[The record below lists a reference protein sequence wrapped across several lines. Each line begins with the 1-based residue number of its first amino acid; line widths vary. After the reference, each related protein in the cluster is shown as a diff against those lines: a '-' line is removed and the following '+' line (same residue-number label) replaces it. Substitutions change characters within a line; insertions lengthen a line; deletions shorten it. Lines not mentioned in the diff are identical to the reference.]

1 MAESNGRRVVI
12 TGMGAVTPLG
22 KDVASS
28 WAGVVAGRS
37 AVVPISTFDT
47 TGYPCRI
54 AGEVRG
60 FDATDYLDAKDARRT
75 DRFVQFSLV
84 ATQEALHDASLE
96 VTEERADL
104 TGVYIGTGIGGLIT
118 LTEQIKVLD
127 ERGVRRVSPFL
138 VPMMIADMASGQVSI
153 DVGARGPNMGI
164 VSACSSG
171 AHAIGEAYEV
181 IRRGDAEAM
190 ITGGTEGSI
199 VPIGLAG
206 FCASR
211 ALTKQNDEPERASR
225 PFDAKRD
232 GFVPAEGAGI
242 IILESLE
249 HAEAR
254 GARIH
259 AELVGY
265 GATADAFHI
274 TLPAKGGAGAR
285 RAMERALH
293 KADLDVSEVDYI
305 NAHGTSTEANDRLET
320 HAVKT
325 LFGDYAERL
334 PISSTKSMIGHT
346 LGAAGGIEA
355 IFTIKALL
363 DDVLPPTINYEHPDP
378 ACDLNY
384 IPNEARP
391 APVDV
396 AMSNSFGF
404 GGHNASLVFRAY
416 AP

>member
-1 MAESNGRRVVI
+1 MAETERRRVVV

-22 KDVASS
+22 LDVASS
-28 WAGVVAGRS
+28 WEGIVAGRS
-37 AVVPISTFDT
+37 GVVPISTFDT
-47 TGYPCRI
+47 TGYPCQI

-60 FDATDYLDAKDARRT
+60 FDPTDYIDAKDARRT

-84 ATQEALHDASLE
+84 ATQEALRDADLE

-127 ERGVRRVSPFL
+127 ERGVRRVSPFF

-164 VSACSSG
+164 VSACASG

-199 VPIGLAG
+199 IPIGLAG

-211 ALTKQNDEPERASR
+211 ALTRQNDEPERASR

-249 HAEAR
+249 HAQAR
-254 GARIH
+254 CAQIH

-274 TLPAKGGAGAR
+274 TLPAKEGAGAR

-325 LFGDYAERL
+325 LFGEHADQL
-334 PISSTKSMIGHT
+334 PMSSTKSMIGHA

-355 IFTIKALL
+355 VFTIKALL
-363 DDVLPPTINYEHPDP
+363 DDMLPPTINYEYPDP
-378 ACDLNY
+378 VCDLNY
-384 IPNEARP
+384 VPNEARP
-391 APVDV
+391 AQVDV

>member
-1 MAESNGRRVVI
+1 MAETERRRVVV
-12 TGMGAVTPLG
+12 TGLGAVTPLG
-22 KDVASS
+22 LDVASS
-28 WAGVVAGRS
+28 WAGIVAGRS
-37 AVVPISTFDT
+37 GVVPISTFDT
-47 TGYPCRI
+47 TGYPCQI

-60 FDATDYLDAKDARRT
+60 FDPTDYIDAKDARRT

-84 ATQEALHDASLE
+84 ATQEALRDADLE

-127 ERGVRRVSPFL
+127 ERGVRRVSPFF

-164 VSACSSG
+164 VSACASG

-199 VPIGLAG
+199 IPIGLAG

-211 ALTKQNDEPERASR
+211 ALTRQNDEPERASR

-249 HAEAR
+249 HAQAR
-254 GARIH
+254 CAQIH

-274 TLPAKGGAGAR
+274 TLPAKEGAGAR

-325 LFGDYAERL
+325 LFGEHADQL
-334 PISSTKSMIGHT
+334 PMSSTKSMIGHA

-355 IFTIKALL
+355 VFTIKALL
-363 DDVLPPTINYEHPDP
+363 DDMLPPTINYEYPDP
-378 ACDLNY
+378 VCDLNY
-384 IPNEARP
+384 VPNEARP
-391 APVDV
+391 ARVDV

>member
-1 MAESNGRRVVI
+1 MAETNSRRVVV

-22 KDVASS
+22 LDVASS
-28 WAGVVAGRS
+28 WEGVVAGRS

-60 FDATDYLDAKDARRT
+60 FDPTDYLDPKDARRT

-84 ATQEALHDASLE
+84 ATQEALRDADLE

-164 VSACSSG
+164 VSACASG
-171 AHAIGEAYEV
+171 SHAIGEAYEV

-190 ITGGTEGSI
+190 IAGGTESSI
-199 VPIGLAG
+199 IPIGLAG

-211 ALTKQNDEPERASR
+211 ALTRQNDEPERASR

-242 IILESLE
+242 VILESLE
-249 HAEAR
+249 HARAR
-254 GARIH
+254 GAQIH

-285 RAMERALH
+285 RAMAMALR
-293 KADLDVSEVDYI
+293 KAALDVSDVDYI

-325 LFGDYAERL
+325 LFGEYAARL
-334 PISSTKSMIGHT
+334 PMSSTKSMIGHA

-384 IPNEARP
+384 VPNEARP

>member
-1 MAESNGRRVVI
+1 MAETERRRVVV

-22 KDVASS
+22 LDVASS

-60 FDATDYLDAKDARRT
+60 FDPTDYLDPKDARRT

-84 ATQEALHDASLE
+84 ATQEALRDADLE
-96 VTEERADL
+96 VTEERADD

-127 ERGVRRVSPFL
+127 ERGVRRVSPFF

-211 ALTKQNDEPERASR
+211 ALTRQNDEPERASR

-242 IILESLE
+242 VILESLE
-249 HAEAR
+249 YALDR
-254 GARIH
+254 GAQIH

-274 TLPAKGGAGAR
+274 TLPAKEGAGAR
-285 RAMERALH
+285 RAMERALD
-293 KADLDVSEVDYI
+293 KADLDVSKVDYI

-325 LFGDYAERL
+325 LFGEHADQL
-334 PISSTKSMIGHT
+334 PMSSTKSMIGHA

-355 IFTIKALL
+355 VFTIKALL
-363 DDVLPPTINYEHPDP
+363 DDMLPPTINYEYPDP
-378 ACDLNY
+378 VCDLNY
-384 IPNEARP
+384 VPNEARP
-391 APVDV
+391 ARVDV

>member
-60 FDATDYLDAKDARRT
+60 FDATDYLEAKDARRT

-171 AHAIGEAYEV
+171 AHAIGEAFEV

-293 KADLDVSEVDYI
+293 KANLDVSEVDYI

>member
-1 MAESNGRRVVI
+1 MAETECRRVVV
-12 TGMGAVTPLG
+12 TGIGAITPLG
-22 KDVASS
+22 LDVASS
-28 WAGVVAGRS
+28 WEGVVEGRS
-37 AVVPISTFDT
+37 GVVPISTFDT

-60 FDATDYLDAKDARRT
+60 FDPTDYFDAKDVRRT

-84 ATQEALHDASLE
+84 ATQEALRDADLE
-96 VTEERADL
+96 VTEERADH

-211 ALTKQNDEPERASR
+211 ALTRQNDEPKRASR

-249 HAEAR
+249 HARAR

-274 TLPAKGGAGAR
+274 TLPAKEGAGAR
-285 RAMERALH
+285 RAMERALD

-325 LFGDYAERL
+325 LFGEHAERL
-334 PISSTKSMIGHT
+334 PISSTKSMIGHA

-355 IFTIKALL
+355 VFTIKALL
-363 DDVLPPTINYEHPDP
+363 DDTLPPTINYEYPDP

-384 IPNEARP
+384 VPNEARP
-391 APVDV
+391 AQVDV

>member
-1 MAESNGRRVVI
+1 MAETERRRVVV
-12 TGMGAVTPLG
+12 TGMGTITPLG
-22 KDVASS
+22 LDVASS
-28 WAGVVAGRS
+28 WEGIVAGRS
-37 AVVPISTFDT
+37 GVVPISTFDT

-60 FDATDYLDAKDARRT
+60 FDPTDYFDAKDVRRT
-75 DRFVQFSLV
+75 DRFVQFGLV
-84 ATQEALHDASLE
+84 ATQEALRDAALE
-96 VTEERADL
+96 ITEERADQ

-211 ALTKQNDEPERASR
+211 ALTRQNDEPERASR

-242 IILESLE
+242 VILESLE

-254 GARIH
+254 GAQVH

-274 TLPAKGGAGAR
+274 TLPAKEGAGAR
-285 RAMERALH
+285 RAMERALQ
-293 KADLDVSEVDYI
+293 KGDLDVSEVDYI

-320 HAVKT
+320 QAVKT
-325 LFGDYAERL
+325 LFGEHADRL
-334 PISSTKSMIGHT
+334 PISSTKSMVGHA

-355 IFTIKALL
+355 VFTIKALL
-363 DDVLPPTINYEHPDP
+363 DDMLPPTINYEYPDP

-384 IPNEARP
+384 VPNEARP
-391 APVDV
+391 ARVDV
-396 AMSNSFGF
+396 AMTNSFGF
-404 GGHNASLVFRAY
+404 GGHNASLIFRAY

>member
-1 MAESNGRRVVI
+1 MAETERRRVVV

-22 KDVASS
+22 LDVASS

-60 FDATDYLDAKDARRT
+60 FDPTDYIDAKDARRT

-84 ATQEALHDASLE
+84 ATQEALRDADLE

-127 ERGVRRVSPFL
+127 ERGVRRVSPFF

-164 VSACSSG
+164 VSACASG

-199 VPIGLAG
+199 IPIGLAG

-211 ALTKQNDEPERASR
+211 ALTRQNDEPERASR

-249 HAEAR
+249 HAQAR
-254 GARIH
+254 CAQIH

-274 TLPAKGGAGAR
+274 TLPAKEGAGAR

-325 LFGDYAERL
+325 LFGEHADQL
-334 PISSTKSMIGHT
+334 PMSSTKSMIGHA

-355 IFTIKALL
+355 VFTIKALL
-363 DDVLPPTINYEHPDP
+363 DDMLPPTINYEYPDP
-378 ACDLNY
+378 VCDLNY
-384 IPNEARP
+384 VPNEARP
-391 APVDV
+391 AQVDV

>member
-1 MAESNGRRVVI
+1 MAETERRRVVV
-12 TGMGAVTPLG
+12 TGMGVVTPLG
-22 KDVASS
+22 LDVASS
-28 WAGVVAGRS
+28 WEGVVAGES
-37 AVVPISTFDT
+37 GVVPISTFDT
-47 TGYPCRI
+47 TDYPCQI

-60 FDATDYLDAKDARRT
+60 FDPTDYFEAKDVRRT

-84 ATQEALHDASLE
+84 ATQEALRDADLE
-96 VTEERADL
+96 VTEERADD

-127 ERGVRRVSPFL
+127 ARGVRRVSPFL

-211 ALTKQNDEPERASR
+211 ALTRQNDEPERASR

-232 GFVPAEGAGI
+232 GFIPAEGAGI
-242 IILESLE
+242 VILESLE
-249 HAEAR
+249 HAQAR

-259 AELVGY
+259 AELIGY
-265 GATADAFHI
+265 GATADAFHV
-274 TLPAKGGAGAR
+274 TLPAKEGAGAR
-285 RAMERALH
+285 RAMERALD
-293 KADLDVSEVDYI
+293 KAGLDVAEVDYI

-325 LFGDYAERL
+325 LFGEHADRL

-355 IFTIKALL
+355 VFTIKALL
-363 DDVLPPTINYEHPDP
+363 DDMLPPTINYEYPDP

-384 IPNEARP
+384 VPNESRP
-391 APVDV
+391 ARVDI

>member
-1 MAESNGRRVVI
+1 MAETERRRVVV

-22 KDVASS
+22 LDVASS
-28 WAGVVAGRS
+28 WEGVIAGDSG
-37 AVVPISTFDT
+37 VVPISTFDT

-60 FDATDYLDAKDARRT
+60 FNPTDYFDAKDVRRT

-84 ATQEALHDASLE
+84 ATQEALHDADLE
-96 VTEERADL
+96 VTEERADH

-211 ALTKQNDEPERASR
+211 ALTRQNGEPERASR

-242 IILESLE
+242 VILESLE

-274 TLPAKGGAGAR
+274 TLPAKEGAGAR
-285 RAMERALH
+285 RAMERALQ
-293 KADLDVSEVDYI
+293 KADLDVGEVDYI

-325 LFGDYAERL
+325 LFGEHADRL
-334 PISSTKSMIGHT
+334 PISSTKSMIGHA

-355 IFTIKALL
+355 VFTIKALL
-363 DDVLPPTINYEHPDP
+363 DDTLPPTINYEYPDP

-384 IPNEARP
+384 VPNEARP
-391 APVDV
+391 ARVDV

>member
-1 MAESNGRRVVI
+1 MAETERRRVVV

-22 KDVASS
+22 LDVASS
-28 WAGVVAGRS
+28 WEGVVAGDS
-37 AVVPISTFDT
+37 GVVPISTFDT

-60 FDATDYLDAKDARRT
+60 FNPTDYFGAKDVRRT

-84 ATQEALHDASLE
+84 AAQEALHDADLE
-96 VTEERADL
+96 VTEERADH

-211 ALTKQNDEPERASR
+211 ALTRQNGEPERASR

-242 IILESLE
+242 VILESLE

-274 TLPAKGGAGAR
+274 TLPAKEGAGAR
-285 RAMERALH
+285 RAMERALQ
-293 KADLDVSEVDYI
+293 KADLDVGEVDYI

-325 LFGDYAERL
+325 LFGEHADRL
-334 PISSTKSMIGHT
+334 PISSTKSMIGHA

-355 IFTIKALL
+355 VFTIKALL
-363 DDVLPPTINYEHPDP
+363 DDTLPPTINYEYPDP

-384 IPNEARP
+384 VPNEARP
-391 APVDV
+391 ARVDV

>member
-1 MAESNGRRVVI
+1 MAETEHRRVVV

-22 KDVASS
+22 LDVASS
-28 WAGVVAGRS
+28 WEGVVEGRS
-37 AVVPISTFDT
+37 GVVPISTFDT

-60 FDATDYLDAKDARRT
+60 FDPTDYFDAKDVRRT

-84 ATQEALHDASLE
+84 ATQEALRDADLE
-96 VTEERADL
+96 VTEERADD

-211 ALTKQNDEPERASR
+211 ALTRQNGEPKRASR

-249 HAEAR
+249 HARAR

-274 TLPAKGGAGAR
+274 TLPAKEGAGAR
-285 RAMERALH
+285 RAMERALD

-325 LFGDYAERL
+325 LFGEHAERL
-334 PISSTKSMIGHT
+334 PISSTKSMIGHA

-355 IFTIKALL
+355 VFTIKALL
-363 DDVLPPTINYEHPDP
+363 DDTLPPTINYEYPDP

-384 IPNEARP
+384 VPNEARP
-391 APVDV
+391 AQVDV

>member
-1 MAESNGRRVVI
+1 
-12 TGMGAVTPLG
+12 MGAITPLG
-22 KDVASS
+22 LDVPSS
-28 WAGVVAGRS
+28 WEGVLAGRS
-37 AVVPISTFDT
+37 AVVPISTFDAT
-47 TGYPCRI
+47 EYPCRI
-54 AGEVRG
+54 AGEVKD
-60 FDATDYLDAKDARRT
+60 FDPTDYIEAKDARRT

-84 ATQEALHDASLE
+84 ATQEALRDADLE

-104 TGVYIGTGIGGLIT
+104 TGVYIGTGIGGLHT
-118 LTEQIKVLD
+118 LSEQMKVLD
-127 ERGVRRVSPFL
+127 KRGVRRVSPFL

-164 VSACSSG
+164 VSACASG

-199 VPIGLAG
+199 TPIGLAG

-211 ALTKQNDEPERASR
+211 ALTKQNEEPERASR

-232 GFVPAEGAGI
+232 GFVPSEGAGI
-242 IILESLE
+242 VILESLE
-249 HAEAR
+249 HAQDR
-254 GARIH
+254 GAHIH

-274 TLPAKGGAGAR
+274 TLPAEEGAGAR
-285 RAMERALH
+285 RAMAMALR
-293 KADLDVSEVDYI
+293 KADLDVSDVDYI

-320 HAVKT
+320 QAVKT
-325 LFGDYAERL
+325 LFGDYASRL
-334 PISSTKSMIGHT
+334 PMSSTKSMIGHA

-355 IFTIKALL
+355 IFSIKALQ

-384 IPNEARP
+384 VPNEARP
-391 APVDV
+391 AHVDV
-396 AMSNSFGF
+396 TMSNSFGF

>member
-325 LFGDYAERL
+325 LFGDHAERL

>member
-1 MAESNGRRVVI
+1 MAETERRRVVV

-22 KDVASS
+22 LDVASS
-28 WAGVVAGRS
+28 WEGIVAGRS
-37 AVVPISTFDT
+37 GVVPISTFDT

-60 FDATDYLDAKDARRT
+60 FDPTDYFDAKDVRRT

-84 ATQEALHDASLE
+84 ATQEALRDAALE
-96 VTEERADL
+96 VTEERADH

-127 ERGVRRVSPFL
+127 ARGVRRVSPFL

-199 VPIGLAG
+199 IPIGLAG

-232 GFVPAEGAGI
+232 GFVPAEGAGV

-249 HAEAR
+249 HARDR

-274 TLPAKGGAGAR
+274 TLPAKEGAGAR
-285 RAMERALH
+285 RAMERALQ
-293 KADLDVSEVDYI
+293 KADLDASEVDYV

-325 LFGDYAERL
+325 LFGEHAERL
-334 PISSTKSMIGHT
+334 PVSSTKSMIGHT

-355 IFTIKALL
+355 VFTIKALL
-363 DDVLPPTINYEHPDP
+363 DDMLPPTINYEYPDP

-384 IPNEARP
+384 VPNEARP
-391 APVDV
+391 AQVDV

>member
-1 MAESNGRRVVI
+1 MAETERRRVVV

-22 KDVASS
+22 LDVASS
-28 WAGVVAGRS
+28 WEGVVAGES
-37 AVVPISTFDT
+37 GVVPISTFDT
-47 TGYPCRI
+47 TDYPCQI

-60 FDATDYLDAKDARRT
+60 FNPTDYFEAKDVRRT

-84 ATQEALHDASLE
+84 ATQEALRDADLE
-96 VTEERADL
+96 VTEERADD

-127 ERGVRRVSPFL
+127 ARGVRRVSPFL

-211 ALTKQNDEPERASR
+211 ALTRQNDDPERASR

-232 GFVPAEGAGI
+232 GFIPAEGAGI
-242 IILESLE
+242 VILESLE
-249 HAEAR
+249 HAQAR

-259 AELVGY
+259 AELIGY
-265 GATADAFHI
+265 GATADAFHV
-274 TLPAKGGAGAR
+274 TLPAKEGAGAR
-285 RAMERALH
+285 RAMERALD
-293 KADLDVSEVDYI
+293 KAGLDVAEVDYI

-325 LFGDYAERL
+325 LFGEHADRL
-334 PISSTKSMIGHT
+334 PVSSTKSMIGHT

-355 IFTIKALL
+355 VFTIKALL
-363 DDVLPPTINYEHPDP
+363 DDMLPPTINYEYPDP

-384 IPNEARP
+384 VPNESRP
-391 APVDV
+391 ARVDI

>member
-1 MAESNGRRVVI
+1 MAETERRRVVV

-22 KDVASS
+22 LDVASS
-28 WAGVVAGRS
+28 WEGIVAGRS
-37 AVVPISTFDT
+37 GVVPISTFDT
-47 TGYPCRI
+47 TGYPCQI

-60 FDATDYLDAKDARRT
+60 FDPTDYIDAKDARRT

-84 ATQEALHDASLE
+84 ATQEALRDADLE

-127 ERGVRRVSPFL
+127 ERGVRRVSPFF

-164 VSACSSG
+164 VSACASG

-199 VPIGLAG
+199 IPIGLAG

-211 ALTKQNDEPERASR
+211 ALTRQNDEPERASR

-242 IILESLE
+242 VILESLE
-249 HAEAR
+249 HAQAR
-254 GARIH
+254 GAQIH

-274 TLPAKGGAGAR
+274 TLPAKEGAGAR
-285 RAMERALH
+285 RAMERALD

-325 LFGDYAERL
+325 LFGEHADRL
-334 PISSTKSMIGHT
+334 PMSSTKSMIGHA

-355 IFTIKALL
+355 VFTIKALL
-363 DDVLPPTINYEHPDP
+363 DDMLPPTINYEYPDP
-378 ACDLNY
+378 VCDLNY
-384 IPNEARP
+384 VPNEARP
-391 APVDV
+391 AQVDV

>member
-211 ALTKQNDEPERASR
+211 ALTRQNDEPERASR

>member
-1 MAESNGRRVVI
+1 MAETERRRVVV

-22 KDVASS
+22 LDVASS
-28 WAGVVAGRS
+28 WEGIVAGRS
-37 AVVPISTFDT
+37 GVVPISTFDT

-54 AGEVRG
+54 AGEIRG
-60 FDATDYLDAKDARRT
+60 FDPTDYFEAKDVRRT

-84 ATQEALHDASLE
+84 ATQEALRDADLE
-96 VTEERADL
+96 VTEERADD

-127 ERGVRRVSPFL
+127 ARGVRRVSPFL

-211 ALTKQNDEPERASR
+211 ALTRQNDEPERASR

-232 GFVPAEGAGI
+232 GFVPAEGAGV

-249 HAEAR
+249 HARAR

-274 TLPAKGGAGAR
+274 TLPAKEGAGAR
-285 RAMERALH
+285 RAMERALD

-325 LFGDYAERL
+325 LFGEHADRL
-334 PISSTKSMIGHT
+334 PMSSTKSMIGHA

-355 IFTIKALL
+355 VFTIKALL
-363 DDVLPPTINYEHPDP
+363 DDMLPPTINYEHPDP

-384 IPNEARP
+384 VPNEARP
-391 APVDV
+391 AQVDV

>member
-1 MAESNGRRVVI
+1 
-12 TGMGAVTPLG
+12 MGAVTPLG
-22 KDVASS
+22 LDVASS
-28 WAGVVAGRS
+28 WEGIVAGRS
-37 AVVPISTFDT
+37 GVVPISTFDT
-47 TGYPCRI
+47 TGYPCQI

-60 FDATDYLDAKDARRT
+60 FDPTDYIDAKDARRT

-84 ATQEALHDASLE
+84 ATQEALRDADLE

-127 ERGVRRVSPFL
+127 ERGVRRVSPFF

-164 VSACSSG
+164 VSACASG

-199 VPIGLAG
+199 IPIGLAG

-211 ALTKQNDEPERASR
+211 ALTRQNDEPERASR

-242 IILESLE
+242 VILESLE
-249 HAEAR
+249 HAQAR
-254 GARIH
+254 GAQIH

-274 TLPAKGGAGAR
+274 TLPAKEGAGAR
-285 RAMERALH
+285 RAMERALD

-325 LFGDYAERL
+325 LFGEHADRL
-334 PISSTKSMIGHT
+334 PMSSTKSMIGHA

-355 IFTIKALL
+355 VFTIKALL
-363 DDVLPPTINYEHPDP
+363 DDMLPPTINYEYPDP
-378 ACDLNY
+378 VCDLNY
-384 IPNEARP
+384 VPNEARP
-391 APVDV
+391 ARVDV

>member
-1 MAESNGRRVVI
+1 MAETERRRVVV

-22 KDVASS
+22 LDVASS
-28 WAGVVAGRS
+28 WEGVVAGDS
-37 AVVPISTFDT
+37 GVVPISTFDT

-60 FDATDYLDAKDARRT
+60 FNPTDYFDAKDVRRT

-84 ATQEALHDASLE
+84 ATQEALHDADLE
-96 VTEERADL
+96 VTEERADH

-211 ALTKQNDEPERASR
+211 ALTRQNGEPERASR

-242 IILESLE
+242 VILESLE

-274 TLPAKGGAGAR
+274 TLPAKEGAGAR
-285 RAMERALH
+285 RAMERALQ
-293 KADLDVSEVDYI
+293 KADLDVGEVDYI

-325 LFGDYAERL
+325 LFGEHADRL
-334 PISSTKSMIGHT
+334 PISSTKSMIGHAWGRRVVSKRSSRSRHCWT
-346 LGAAGGIEA
+346 
-355 IFTIKALL
+355 TRSR
-363 DDVLPPTINYEHPDP
+363 PPSTTSI
-378 ACDLNY
+378 
-384 IPNEARP
+384 RTRR
-391 APVDV
+391 VT
-396 AMSNSFGF
+396 
-404 GGHNASLVFRAY
+404 
-416 AP
+416 